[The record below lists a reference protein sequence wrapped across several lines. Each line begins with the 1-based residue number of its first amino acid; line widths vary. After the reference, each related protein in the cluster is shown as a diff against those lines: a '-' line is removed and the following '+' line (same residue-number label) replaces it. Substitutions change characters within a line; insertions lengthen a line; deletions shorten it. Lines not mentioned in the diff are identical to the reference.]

1 MNTTFSVSGHIF
13 GLAYSSLES
22 GNVLKFRGLKVRKSL
37 LLLQNSFLRV
47 CVWTALFV
55 QLYLKSVV
63 IIAGLYLFNIH

>member
-47 CVWTALFV
+47 CVDCLVCAALLEICRHHCGFIP
-55 QLYLKSVV
+55 L
-63 IIAGLYLFNIH
+63 